1 MSFSFSEKPIAMSIQ
16 RHTLSH
22 QFCARIVSMHR
33 TAKAALAIAVDLVAL
48 PMCFLI
54 AMILRGGD
62 LQLAKQFSPG
72 SYLLVAVLTI
82 AAFWLS
88 DLYRAVIRFID
99 HRLLTLTGLALGIAV
114 LCAYLTL
121 VFLNEA
127 RFPRSALAIYW
138 FIAFSYVVMSRIGVR
153 KLLRSK
159 RGPCAGKALAVAI
172 YGAGEA
178 GARLAQTMRDGDE
191 YRPLCFFDDKH
202 ALNERTVAGLRV
214 FHTSRLVEL
223 GAALGIRTI
232 VIALPAAAPERLREL
247 MQRLGQAGVP
257 TKILTRLVDLADDK
271 ASDKSVLR
279 DAIREIKFE
288 DLLGRPPVPP
298 RLDLFARCVRG
309 KGVLVTGAGG
319 SIGSELCRQIVTLSP
334 ARLHLIDHSEYALY
348 TIRQELAARFPDL
361 PIHAHLGSVCNAD
374 LVERVLAA
382 GGIDTIYHAAAYK
395 HVPLVETNIVE
406 GLRNNVLGAQI
417 IAAGAAH
424 HGVQTCVLIS
434 SDKAVR
440 PTNIMGASKR
450 IAELIFQAAAARA
463 AGGCAPGDGAGTG
476 AGNGAANG
484 PTHGTGNRTGT
495 TFCMV
500 RFGNVLGSSGS
511 VIPLFQRQI
520 TRGGPVTITHPE
532 VSRYF
537 MLIPEAAQLV
547 IQAGAMAKGGDVFVL
562 DMGEPVRIL
571 DLARTMIAMHG
582 LTERTP
588 QQPRGDIEIQFIG
601 LFPGEKLHEELLTD
615 GTVFPSEHPRI
626 MRMKESALRPN
637 VLETCITCL
646 MMACETHERGPI
658 ESMVKAIVSE
668 YLPSTPAPLP
678 QAPAEEPAPAGLIR
692 RFVPFRI

>member
-121 VFLNEA
+121 VSLNEA

-424 HGVQTCVLIS
+424 HSVQTCVLIS

-463 AGGCAPGDGAGTG
+463 AGGRAP
-476 AGNGAANG
+476 GAANG
-484 PTHGTGNRTGT
+484 PAHATGNRTGT

>member
-1 MSFSFSEKPIAMSIQ
+1 MSIQ
-16 RHTLSH
+16 RYSLFS
-22 QFCARIVSMHR
+22 QLCASVVSLHR
-33 TAKAALAIAVDLVAL
+33 TAKVGLAIAVDLVAL
-48 PMCFLI
+48 PICFLI

-62 LQLAKQFSPG
+62 LQLAKQFGPG

-99 HRLLTLTGLALGIAV
+99 HRLLTLTGFALAIAV

-121 VFLNEA
+121 VMLDEA

-159 RGPCAGKALAVAI
+159 RGPWAGKALAVAI

-178 GARLAQTMRDGDE
+178 GARLAQTMRDGDD
-191 YRPLCFFDDKH
+191 YRPLCFFDDKR

-257 TKILTRLVDLADDK
+257 TRILTRLVDLADDK
-271 ASDKSVLR
+271 AHDKGHDKAALR

-334 ARLHLIDHSEYALY
+334 ACLHLIDHSEYALY

-382 GGIDTIYHAAAYK
+382 GGIDAGVDTIYHAAAYK

-417 IAAGAAH
+417 IAAAAAR

-463 AGGCAPGDGAGTG
+463 GGGKGGANGS
-476 AGNGAANG
+476 GNGA
-484 PTHGTGNRTGT
+484 GT

-520 TRGGPVTITHPE
+520 TRGGPVTVTHPE

-588 QQPRGDIEIQFIG
+588 QQPRGDIEIQFVG

-615 GTVFPSEHPRI
+615 GKVFPSEHPRI
-626 MRMKESALRPN
+626 MRMKESALRPS

-678 QAPAEEPAPAGLIR
+678 PSPVEDPATATAGLIR
-692 RFVPFRI
+692 KFVPFRI